1 MTAAADPCFLTIA
14 EAASLI
20 AAKRLSPVELT
31 RAYLDRIERLNG
43 TLHAYVRVLHD
54 QARMAARAAE
64 AEISDGRYRG
74 PLHGIP
80 IGLKDIYDTAGV
92 PTEGGS
98 KLCLGRV
105 PAGDA
110 TTTALLKQA
119 GAIILGKLTT
129 WEFAIGGT
137 AFDTPFPPARNP
149 WNIEH
154 DPAGSSSGSGSA
166 VAAGLCAAAMGSDT
180 GGSIRWPAAWCGL
193 AGLKPT
199 YGRVSRA
206 GIMPL
211 SFSLDHAG
219 PLAWTVEDA
228 AILLQAIAGRDPRDP
243 ASSDRAVPDYRAAL
257 AFPELRDVRLG
268 IARSMFERDCV
279 ASDDMRTAFERAVDV
294 LRGLGAQVTDVE
306 LPPLALYGAAATLIA
321 RGEGFAIHEKTLRE
335 RPQDYGALAR
345 DRLTIGAYIRASD
358 MVHAMRRRRMLAE
371 ATAAAMAEIDAILL
385 PTVPDAAPKL
395 GELGPYFT
403 DERPPYMRPFNLTG
417 QPALSVC
424 NGYDSAGL
432 PLSLQ
437 IVGRGFDEV
446 TVLRVGHAYERAAS
460 WRERRPQLP

>member
-1 MTAAADPCFLTIA
+1 MTASELCFLSVA
-14 EAASLI
+14 EAAALI
-20 AAKRLSPVELT
+20 AKRQLSPVELT
-31 RAYLDRIERLNG
+31 HAYLDRIERLNG
-43 TLHAYVRVLHD
+43 ALHSYVRVLD
-54 QARMAARAAE
+54 QTALAEARAAE
-64 AEISDGRYRG
+64 AEIVAGRYRG
-74 PLHGIP
+74 PLHGVP

-98 KLCLGRV
+98 RLCLGHT
-105 PAGDA
+105 PAEDA
-110 TTTALLKQA
+110 TTTRLLRDA
-119 GAIILGKLTT
+119 GAIVLGKLTT

-149 WNIEH
+149 WNVER
-154 DPAGSSSGSGSA
+154 DPAGSSSGSGAA

-219 PLAWTVEDA
+219 PLTWTVEDA
-228 AILLQAIAGRDPRDP
+228 AIVLQAIAGPDPRDP
-243 ASSDRAVPDYRAAL
+243 ASSGWPVPDYRAAL
-257 AFPELRDVRLG
+257 AEPELKGMRL
-268 IARSMFERDCV
+268 AVVRSMFERDSV
-279 ASDDMRTAFERAVDV
+279 ASEEMRAAFDHSVEV
-294 LRGLGAQVTDVE
+294 LCGLGAVIGEVE
-306 LPPLALYGAAATLIA
+306 LPPLALYGAAAFMIA

-345 DRLTIGAYIRASD
+345 ERLTIGAYVRASD
-358 MVHAMRRRRMLAE
+358 MVQAMRRRRMLVDT
-371 ATAAAMAEIDAILL
+371 TAAAMAGIDALLL
-385 PTVPDAAPKL
+385 PTVPDPAPKL
-395 GELGPYFT
+395 GELAPYFGN
-403 DERPPYMRPFNLTG
+403 ERPPYMRPFNLTG

-424 NGYDSAGL
+424 NGFDSAGL

-437 IVGRGFDEV
+437 IVGRHFDEA
-446 TVLRVGHAYERAAS
+446 TVLRIGHAYERATT
-460 WRERRPQLP
+460 WRQRRPQL

>member
-1 MTAAADPCFLTIA
+1 MARDIEALFAAETELLGLKLLPAQEQSLRGAYAALREMVALVGADYPMEAEPAHVFVPDAGRGAPAMTAADPCFLTIA
-14 EAASLI
+14 EAAALI

-54 QARMAARAAE
+54 EALAAARAAE
-64 AEISDGRYRG
+64 AEIAAGHYRG

-98 KLCLGRV
+98 KLCLGRI
-105 PAGDA
+105 PASDA
-110 TTTALLKQA
+110 TTTALLKEA

-154 DPAGSSSGSGSA
+154 DPAGSSSGSGAA
-166 VAAGLCAAAMGSDT
+166 VAAGLCAVAMGSDT

-219 PLAWTVEDA
+219 PLTWTVEDA
-228 AILLQAIAGRDPRDP
+228 AIVLQAIAGHDPRDP

-257 AFPELRDVRLG
+257 A
-268 IARSMFERDCV
+268 
-279 ASDDMRTAFERAVDV
+279 
-294 LRGLGAQVTDVE
+294 
-306 LPPLALYGAAATLIA
+306 
-321 RGEGFAIHEKTLRE
+321 
-335 RPQDYGALAR
+335 R
-345 DRLTIGAYIRASD
+345 DRS
-358 MVHAMRRRRMLAE
+358 
-371 ATAAAMAEIDAILL
+371 
-385 PTVPDAAPKL
+385 
-395 GELGPYFT
+395 
-403 DERPPYMRPFNLTG
+403 
-417 QPALSVC
+417 
-424 NGYDSAGL
+424 
-432 PLSLQ
+432 
-437 IVGRGFDEV
+437 
-446 TVLRVGHAYERAAS
+446 
-460 WRERRPQLP
+460 